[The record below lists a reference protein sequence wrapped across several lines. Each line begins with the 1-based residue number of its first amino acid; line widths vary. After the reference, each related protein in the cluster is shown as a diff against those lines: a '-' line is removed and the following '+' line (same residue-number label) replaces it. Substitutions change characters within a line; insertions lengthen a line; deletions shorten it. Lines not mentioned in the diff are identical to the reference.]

1 MERNGKVRKNE
12 RGNIVSGYVP
22 DYVRS
27 YSVHRRPG
35 YDYFVWR
42 TRRR

>member
-1 MERNGKVRKNE
+1 MSSNNVRKNE

-27 YSVHRRPG
+27 YSVNRRPG
-35 YDYFVWR
+35 FGYFAQR
-42 TRRR
+42 TRRG